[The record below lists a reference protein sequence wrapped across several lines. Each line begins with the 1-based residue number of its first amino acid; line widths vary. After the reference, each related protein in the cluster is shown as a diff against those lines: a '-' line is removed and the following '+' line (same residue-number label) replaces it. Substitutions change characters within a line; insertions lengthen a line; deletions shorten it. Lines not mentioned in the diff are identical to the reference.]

1 MEVILDRKYKKA
13 NYTIGKLYINGKYIC
28 DTCEDKDRGLN
39 NKMSASEVLRKKVYG
54 LTAIPTG
61 RYLIDMKTVSQK
73 FKTRTWAVPYKGK
86 IPRLVN
92 VPGFSGVLIHP
103 GNSAD
108 NSWGCILP
116 GKNKAVGKVL
126 DSQLTF
132 RMLMDSYFVPAS
144 YKGENI
150 WITIK

>member
-108 NSWGCILP
+108 DSWACILP